1 MKGHVYKRTVP
12 VNQVADEELLV
23 SKYEKL
29 SATNVNERNAC
40 LRHWWYRRVE
50 FLKGPQVPPMMRG
63 NIVEATACAVMRET
77 PALITTED
85 PPEILASPLDVEGV
99 PDRNS
104 PSWWPAQNITPPH
117 SELWPTDRQGLR
129 DWAFERIDVHLP
141 GQKAAE
147 IEKFL
152 DNPQR
157 IGSADQLDDELMRQ
171 MCRAAIELHLDEVEL
186 CLQANGGPTLD
197 AWRLGEARPQWP
209 APDGFPPQW
218 TTPHPVAQQSG
229 PATLLEAWEVARPW
243 FVDPEA
249 AQFSLGT
256 VHPEHWFWGEY
267 DLVYRWTGI
276 PAIVDLKASL
286 GNHDR
291 SHSYVNQMRT
301 YAWLWWETH
310 DRAEIVEDLR
320 IWYLGVPSVKIVEA
334 PDVVELQEIAEQ
346 MRELYRVAYEERSED
361 IADYPMQPAPLR
373 LYEPGGNPAQPEVDD
388 DPLARCA
395 QCIHREVCPST
406 GLAKNLPS
414 QTVVTHGRM
423 DRQITLAAELATRV
437 DICGEVA
444 GLSGPHMTENGLE
457 VTLVLVQGVDR
468 IKVSNTFMGKPR
480 EITRRIANGVTIR
493 IRGARPTEWNLV
505 PSLEIDA
512 DSVIEVIHPLDADGE
527 EITGLITGA
536 NVIGRVMTV
545 RDGTWVK
552 NRSGSGKPKWRFTMY
567 DATGRIDVVCYAF
580 AVPEIARS
588 IRPGDEIAILNGVLS
603 EFFGRPEIKF
613 QKSTQVVVLKRGE
626 DVPV

>member
-1 MKGHVYKRTVP
+1 VP
-12 VNQVADEELLV
+12 VNQVADEDYLV

-29 SATNVNERNAC
+29 SATNINEWNAC

-50 FLKGPQVPPMMRG
+50 FLKGPQVPAMMRG

-77 PALITTED
+77 PALVSVDD
-85 PPEILASPLDVEGV
+85 PPEILASPLDVEGI

-104 PSWWPAQNITPPH
+104 PSWWPAQNITPL
-117 SELWPTDRQGLR
+117 SQKSWPAVKQKLLE
-129 DWAFERIDVHLP
+129 WAFARIDVHLEV
-141 GQKAAE
+141 QKAAE
-147 IEKFL
+147 IESFL

-157 IGSADQLDDELMRQ
+157 IGSAEELDDKLMRQ
-171 MCRAAIELHLDEVEL
+171 MCRDAINLHLDEVER
-186 CLQANGGPTLD
+186 CLQANGGPDLD
-197 AWRLGEARPQWP
+197 AWRRGENRPDWP

-229 PATLLEAWEVARPW
+229 PPTLLEAWEVARPW

-256 VHPEHWFWGEY
+256 IHPEHWFWGEY

-276 PAIVDLKASL
+276 PTIVDLKASL

-291 SHSYVNQMRT
+291 SHGYVNQMRT

-310 DRAEIVEDLR
+310 DRSEIVEDLR

-334 PDVVELQEIAEQ
+334 PDSEELQEIAEQ
-346 MRELYRVAYEERSED
+346 MRELYRITYEERSED
-361 IADYPMQPAPLR
+361 IGDYPMQPAPLR
-373 LYEPGGNPAQPEVDD
+373 LYEPGGNPAKPEVDED
-388 DPLARCA
+388 AFARCE
-395 QCIHREVCPST
+395 QCIHRMVCPST
-406 GLAKNLPS
+406 GLIENLPS
-414 QTVVTHGRM
+414 QSVVEH
-423 DRQITLAAELATRV
+423 DRRDWPITPAAELATRV
-437 DICGEVA
+437 NICGEVA

-457 VTLVLVQGVDR
+457 VSFMLVQGVDR

-480 EITRRIANGVTIR
+480 EITRRIANGVTVR

-505 PSLEIDA
+505 PSLEIDE
-512 DSVIEVIHPLDADGE
+512 DSAIEVIHPLDGDGE
-527 EITGLITGA
+527 EIIGLTTGA
-536 NVIGRVMTV
+536 NVVGRVMTI

-567 DATGRIDVVCYAF
+567 DRTGRIDVVCYAF
-580 AVPEIARS
+580 TVPEIARS
-588 IRPGDEIAILNGVLS
+588 IRPGDEIAILNGVFS

-613 QKSTQVVVLKRGE
+613 QKSTRVVVLRRGE
-626 DVPV
+626 GETD